1 LSTLRLSLTFTYKY
15 LLTFSFQGTK
25 QILHVTS
32 NQCLDCDPH
41 TKELFMNP
49 CDQSVDTQKWT
60 IEHVDVEKVQNEWHN
75 TN

>member
-1 LSTLRLSLTFTYKY
+1 
-15 LLTFSFQGTK
+15 
-25 QILHVTS
+25 
-32 NQCLDCDPH
+32 
-41 TKELFMNP
+41 MNP